1 MTRSRRRLARAGRS
15 WETARHPYHIQVH
28 LRVDGRAGPRPTHC
42 LTRFAAVLRRRP
54 IDGTAGLAGPRD
66 TVEAPAPPR
75 RRRRVDGVGRRARRR
90 SGPPAPL
97 SRHAMSQRPSPAHRS
112 SRRSGPTAPLLATP
126 CPSAPRQRIGQ
137 ICSNRES
144 VHPPSACLDA
154 GRHVETPL
162 PRSGTPKSRRTGLDL
177 AAAAAEGSVAVRSAR
192 TAPSRGEPATL
203 TPSMR
208 RVRCNATPCSSCFSG
223 P

>member
-1 MTRSRRRLARAGRS
+1 MESGSRHFDLGPIPIETIVVTRSRRRLARAGRS

-42 LTRFAAVLRRRP
+42 LTRFTAVLRRRP
-54 IDGTAGLAGPRD
+54 IDGTARLAGHRDTRRGLQRLHDAGAASRAAPSPLRAARAPARRD
-66 TVEAPAPPR
+66 TV
-75 RRRRVDGVGRRARRR
+75 
-90 SGPPAPL
+90 
-97 SRHAMSQRPSPAHRS
+97 
-112 SRRSGPTAPLLATP
+112 
-126 CPSAPRQRIGQ
+126 
-137 ICSNRES
+137 
-144 VHPPSACLDA
+144 
-154 GRHVETPL
+154 